1 MCRMSSRMQMPEEK
15 KRTLKK
21 CYLCV
26 ELILFACVLLTQ
38 AADLRSAEDVL
49 IWLCIGFNAVY
60 MSAVSGSGLACL
72 IMLLTWFADTLLVL
86 LDVCYT
92 GGVLLFCC
100 VQLLYAW
107 YLHRRGYG
115 LVLIRSF
122 LFAML
127 LAVYLTGLTGEI
139 VSGEAFYVLP
149 ALFSFSQLSVNVL
162 GAVLMAGF
170 RQSFQLPHDTGRR
183 TCEDR
188 LFAAGLILFL
198 GCDVCVGLRNLPVP
212 SAVQSA
218 AYSLNWIFY
227 IPSQILLTLGL
238 QSACVRIA
246 ETAKNNRQ

>member
-1 MCRMSSRMQMPEEK
+1 MPEEK

-21 CYLCV
+21 CYLYV
-26 ELILFACVLLTQ
+26 EWILFACVLLTQ

-49 IWLCIGFNAVY
+49 IWLCIGINAVY
-60 MSAVSGSGLACL
+60 MTAVSVSGLVRL

-100 VQLLYAW
+100 VQLLYAF
-107 YLHRRGYG
+107 YLHRRGFG
-115 LVLIRSF
+115 LIRIRFF
-122 LFAML
+122 LSAML
-127 LAVYLTGLTGEI
+127 LAVYLTGLTGE
-139 VSGEAFYVLP
+139 SAPGETFYVVP